1 MTAGSQGSPYG
12 GSGQAGGEGLAAL
25 GKYHI
30 FATLGRGGMA
40 DVYLAVARGPV
51 GFNKLVVIKRLRAQ
65 LAEEPTFRQMFLDEA
80 RLAARLNHP
89 NIVQTF
95 EVGEENGTYF
105 IAMEYLEG
113 QALNRLIREV
123 IKQNVAIAPP
133 LCAKIAAD
141 ALLALTYA
149 HGLRDYDGS
158 PLGIIHRDVS
168 PHNVFVTYDGQVKLV
183 DFGIA
188 KAASTTTETEVG
200 VLKGKVAYMAPEQ
213 ALGGAID
220 ARADV
225 FSMGILLWELL
236 TRQRL
241 LPGDNAAVTLHRL
254 MNQPI
259 PRASSVMSLP
269 PELDAIVAR
278 ALEKDPM
285 RRFQSA
291 AEMRDALEGFVVR
304 SGFTVR
310 SDDLAAL
317 LTQLFAPVREEVQG
331 KVRAYMAQF
340 HRAASTNEVRALTAE
355 SLQRVG
361 NVASGTGSS
370 ASLLRLGSSGSVM
383 GHGGT
388 FPAPGSIG
396 FAPPAQEPRRERS
409 IILPIVIAGCF
420 LLAIAA
426 LLVFGLRKNGD
437 TPRTAV
443 GEPTATIAGSG
454 VASAVPSSAPTAEP
468 MGTALGGPVTSAGAG
483 TAASPATGRHP
494 VAVLPTGRATAAPKP
509 SATEAPTAPAT
520 AAAEPGFLTFDTYP
534 FTKVSENGRVL
545 GTTPL
550 VRVSL
555 PPGAHTLTVE
565 NADQGIKSAVTVT
578 IKSGETTTKR
588 VGLK

>member
-1 MTAGSQGSPYG
+1 MTAGSQGSPDG

-65 LAEEPTFRQMFLDEA
+65 LADEPTFRQMFLDEA

-123 IKQNVAIAPP
+123 IKQNVAVAPP

-141 ALLALTYA
+141 ALLALSYA
-149 HGLRDYDGS
+149 HSLRDYDGS

-269 PELDAIVAR
+269 PELDGIVAR
-278 ALEKDPM
+278 ALEKDPS

-291 AEMRDALEGFVVR
+291 AEMRDALESFVVR

-310 SDDLAAL
+310 TDDLAAL

-340 HRAASTNEVRALTAE
+340 HRAGSTNEVRALTAE

-370 ASLLRLGSSGSVM
+370 ASLLRLGSSGSTM
-383 GHGGT
+383 GQHGGT
-388 FPAPGSIG
+388 FPPPGSIG
-396 FAPPAQEPRRERS
+396 FAPRAAEPRKERS
-409 IILPIVIAGCF
+409 VILPIVIAGCF
-420 LLAIAA
+420 MLAIAA
-426 LLVFGLRKNGD
+426 LLVFGLRKNGES
-437 TPRTAV
+437 TRTAS
-443 GEPTATIAGSG
+443 GEPTTAASTGAG
-454 VASAVPSSAPTAEP
+454 ASASTPTPDPALTVVTGPS
-468 MGTALGGPVTSAGAG
+468 TSAGTVA
-483 TAASPATGRHP
+483 TAAPPPTTRHP
-494 VAVLPTGRATAAPKP
+494 VPIVTGHATAAPKP
-509 SATEAPTAPAT
+509 SASEVPSAPST
-520 AAAEPGFLTFDTYP
+520 AAPDPGFLTFDTYP
-534 FTKVSENGRVL
+534 FTKVSENGRAL

-550 VRVSL
+550 VHVAL
-555 PPGAHTLTVE
+555 TPGAHTLTVE
-565 NADQGIKSAVTVT
+565 NADQGIKTAVTVT

>member
-113 QALNRLIREV
+113 QALNRVIREV

-141 ALLALTYA
+141 ALLALSYA

-310 SDDLAAL
+310 TDDLAAL

-383 GHGGT
+383 GPHGGT
-388 FPAPGSIG
+388 FPPTGSVA
-396 FAPPAQEPRRERS
+396 FAPTQQEPRRERS

-420 LLAIAA
+420 MLAIAA

-437 TPRTAV
+437 ATRTVA
-443 GEPTATIAGSG
+443 GEPSAAASPTGATGT
-454 VASAVPSSAPTAEP
+454 PTVEP
-468 MGTALGGPVTSAGAG
+468 SAGAAG
-483 TAASPATGRHP
+483 PSSSVGAVASTSAPSTTRHP
-494 VAVLPTGRATAAPKP
+494 VSIIPTGRGTVAPKP
-509 SATEAPTAPAT
+509 SATEVPTAPAT

-555 PPGAHTLTVE
+555 APGAHTLTVE
-565 NADQGIKSAVTVT
+565 NADQGIKSVVTVT

>member
-1 MTAGSQGSPYG
+1 VTAGSQGSPYG

-51 GFNKLVVIKRLRAQ
+51 GFNKLVVVKRLRAQ

-141 ALLALTYA
+141 ALLALSYA
-149 HGLRDYDGS
+149 HSLRDYDGS

-310 SDDLAAL
+310 TDDLAAL

-340 HRAASTNEVRALTAE
+340 HRAGSTNEVRALTAE

-370 ASLLRLGSSGSVM
+370 ASLLRLGGSGSTM
-383 GHGGT
+383 GQHGGT

-420 LLAIAA
+420 MLAIAA

-437 TPRTAV
+437 TTRTVV
-443 GEPTATIAGSG
+443 GEPTSVAPAPSVP
-454 VASAVPSSAPTAEP
+454 VASASTPTAD
-468 MGTALGGPVTSAGAG
+468 TATTVASGPVTSGS
-483 TAASPATGRHP
+483 TASSPTTRHP
-494 VAVLPTGRATAAPKP
+494 VAIVPTGRGAATPKP
-509 SATEAPTAPAT
+509 TATEAPTAPAT

-534 FTKVSENGRVL
+534 FTKVSENGRAL

-550 VRVSL
+550 VHVALS
-555 PPGAHTLTVE
+555 PGAHTLTVE